1 MTLDSYGIGLELC
14 FLVNAVFTL
23 WGGLYRNIVKRQ
35 EVLSGGA
42 ASLDR
47 VLAHE
52 NHETIAFRKLRKT
65 IDNGILIRKVF
76 WLAARGAGMLAS
88 TVIYVASVSFAD
100 VQLPDAIVICNKIVM
115 GWSLVEALFAY
126 LSPGLVIVMA
136 GISLFFEKRAK
147 SQLDE
152 LHVAADEL
160 ETGYASVRQDLP
172 E

>member
-1 MTLDSYGIGLELC
+1 MTLGSYGIGLELC

-23 WGGLYRNIVKRQ
+23 WGGLYRNIVMRQ

-65 IDNGILIRKVF
+65 IDNGVLIRQVL
-76 WLAARGAGMLAS
+76 WYAARGAGMLAS
-88 TVIYVASVSFAD
+88 TVIYVAAVSFAD
-100 VQLPDAIVICNKIVM
+100 VQLPDAIAIGNEIVV
-115 GWSLVEALFAY
+115 GWPLVEALFAY
-126 LSPGLVIVMA
+126 LSPSLVIVMA
-136 GISLFFEKRAK
+136 GVSLIFERRAK

-152 LHVAADEL
+152 LHLAADEL
-160 ETGYASVRQDLP
+160 ETGYANVRQDLP